1 METELD
7 NLESKL
13 NIKENNVIR
22 LKFRKN
28 DLSLRINNHLII

>member
-13 NIKENNVIR
+13 NIKENNVNQ

-28 DLSLRINNHLII
+28 DLSKRINNHLVI